1 MTMKDINAIAT
12 LRKRAGLTQ
21 LELAD
26 QLGVSENTIANWEKG
41 SASKWIRQ
49 LYKLCSL
56 LHCSLDD
63 LLLDEETETQQHY
76 LLTPKIL
83 ETVRKRCHALL
94 QKNQKAAAKIASYAT
109 FHDPDLRYWI
119 EQADSIARHLSDQK
133 TSHSSA
139 QMDCE
144 AVTNTLMLQNLLNQL
159 SCVPPDDITFQGF
172 QNFIEPVH
180 LTSAFIERSAVFDDE
195 CYQRRHILQTHPLS
209 VYVIGWKPGQMAGMH
224 HHGNALDAIQ
234 VIKGEMAYWTLTPEE
249 SEKRKIPFEGGVIAA
264 QDKSEPQTI
273 LKAGDRVF
281 VDRCYAH
288 QIANL
293 SNEDLITIHF
303 RVGMPPLDNN
313 WSLSK
318 NNEQH
323 SFRWK
328 QVDEC
333 ILTLA

>member
-1 MTMKDINAIAT
+1 MTMKDVNAIAT
-12 LRKRAGLTQ
+12 LRERAGLTQ
-21 LELAD
+21 SELAD
-26 QLGVSENTIANWEKG
+26 QIGVSENTIANWEKG

-63 LLLDEETETQQHY
+63 LLLDEEAETQQHY
-76 LLTPKIL
+76 PLTPKIL
-83 ETVRKRCHALL
+83 ETVQKRCYALS
-94 QKNQKAAAKIASYAT
+94 QKNRKAAAKIASYAT

-119 EQADSIARHLSDQK
+119 EQADGITGPWSDQ
-133 TSHSSA
+133 SSN
-139 QMDCE
+139 QSNIPMDCE
-144 AVTNTLMLQNLLNQL
+144 AVANTLMLQNLLNQL

-172 QNFIEPVH
+172 RDFLEPVH
-180 LTSAFIERSAVFDDE
+180 LTSTFIERSAVFDEE

-209 VYVIGWKPGQMAGMH
+209 VYVIGWKPGQIAGMH

-234 VIKGEMAYWTLTPEE
+234 VVSGEMAYWTLTPEE
-249 SEKRKIPFEGGVIAA
+249 SEKRKVPFEGGAIAT
-264 QDKSEPQTI
+264 QDTSEPQAI
-273 LKAGDRVF
+273 LKAGERVF
-281 VDRCYAH
+281 VDRCHAH

-303 RVGMPPLDNN
+303 RVGMPPKDNN
-313 WSLSK
+313 WSPSTK
-318 NNEQH
+318 GEQH
-323 SFRWK
+323 SLRWK